1 MITYRIRLRTNI
13 QEKTITPLIVVCL
26 FIEFFTFWNFNE
38 LGHCFS
44 GRRGENMKQKKI
56 CFFLSILMLFSA
68 ACSKNQKPAAISE
81 ILGSEK
87 PITMDIY
94 VSNTEKKGYSI
105 RETYAVG
112 LRIGTCEEI
121 FAKVT
126 ADAEVLEYMGNF
138 CDQYVSIWEP
148 FTDSLIKYLKATSF
162 TETETIPPEEG
173 LLFRLDTEKGAKI
186 YFYDSNSIKIIDRE
200 KTYYTVDSMD
210 DLQEKF
216 SVAKKAYGDLLG
228 GNRH

>member
-1 MITYRIRLRTNI
+1 
-13 QEKTITPLIVVCL
+13 
-26 FIEFFTFWNFNE
+26 
-38 LGHCFS
+38 
-44 GRRGENMKQKKI
+44 
-56 CFFLSILMLFSA
+56 
-68 ACSKNQKPAAISE
+68 
-81 ILGSEK
+81 
-87 PITMDIY
+87 MDIY

-121 FAKVT
+121 FAKAT
-126 ADAEVLEYMGNF
+126 ADSEVLEYMGNF